1 MLRFNL
7 SVTHGDYE
15 DWPAMAIAA
24 EKAGF
29 DIFSIPDSIFFP
41 EETDSIY
48 PYNETKAIRDYIRNT
63 PFVETFVVLG
73 WLAAQTTRIKLF
85 SNVLKTGSRQPILLV
100 KQIASLAVIS
110 NNRYIYG
117 AGIGPWAEDYVY
129 NNLPWEARGALL
141 DESIE
146 ILRGLMTGNTF
157 AYEGKHNKF
166 GPIRINPTPTQP
178 VPVIIGG
185 HSQPALRRAA
195 RIGDGWTAVN
205 MKFDTMKE
213 TVETL
218 TALRRE
224 YGREGDDFQI
234 HARESDFRTGG
245 QGSLDLDHFRRLED
259 IGVTDYGVVL
269 LPPSQHALADKLDA
283 IKRFGDDVIAKLR

>member
-1 MLRFNL
+1 MRFNL

-15 DWPAMAIAA
+15 DWPVMSVAA
-24 EKAGF
+24 ENAGF
-29 DIFSIPDSIFFP
+29 DIFSIPDSIFYP

-48 PYNETKAIRDYIRNT
+48 PYNETKAIRDYIKNT
-63 PFVETFVVLG
+63 PFVETFVVLA
-73 WLAAQTTRIKLF
+73 WLAGQTSRIKLF
-85 SNVLKTGSRQPILLV
+85 SNVLKTASRQPILLA

-129 NNLPWEARGALL
+129 NNLPWEARGELL

-146 ILRGLMTGNTF
+146 ILRGLMTGEAF
-157 AYEGKHNKF
+157 SYEGKHNKF
-166 GPIRINPTPTQP
+166 GPIRINPTPTLP
-178 VPVIIGG
+178 VPVVIGG
-185 HSQPALRRAA
+185 HSKPALRRAA

-205 MKFDTMKE
+205 MKFDMMKE

-218 TALRRE
+218 TSLRRE
-224 YGREGDDFQI
+224 YGKEGGDFQI

-245 QGSLDLDHFRRLED
+245 QGSVELDHFRRLEE

-269 LPPSQHALADKLDA
+269 LPSAQLPLAAKLDA
-283 IKRFGDDVIAKLR
+283 IHRFGNDVIAKLR